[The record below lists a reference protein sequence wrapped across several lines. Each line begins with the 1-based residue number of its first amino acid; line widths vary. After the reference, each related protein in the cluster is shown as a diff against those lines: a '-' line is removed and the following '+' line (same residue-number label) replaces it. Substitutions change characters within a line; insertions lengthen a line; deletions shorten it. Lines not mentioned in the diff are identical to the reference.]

1 MKKDDLIKDIQE
13 SIVALVNEKYSKKSK
28 EIEKEIAAFLKET
41 EESLFRWTL
50 LLQEKKIT
58 EKEFEL
64 LLSAQK
70 DVFIINQLYQLGVSK
85 ISLGHFKNKILNL
98 IINKVLLIIL

>member
-1 MKKDDLIKDIQE
+1 MKKDDLIKELKE
-13 SIVALVNEKYSKKSK
+13 SIVDLVNEKYGKKSK
-28 EIEKEIAAFLKET
+28 EIEKEIALFLKET

-50 LLQEKKIT
+50 LLADKKIT

-70 DVFIINQLYQLGVSK
+70 DVFVISQLHQLGVSK

-98 IINKVLLIIL
+98 IINRVILAIL

>member
-1 MKKDDLIKDIQE
+1 MKKDDLIKGLKE
-13 SIVALVNEKYSKKSK
+13 SIVDLVNEKYGKKSK
-28 EIEKEIAAFLKET
+28 EIEKEITGFLKES

-64 LLSAQK
+64 LVSAKK
-70 DVFIINQLYQLGVSK
+70 DVFAINQLHQLGVSK

-98 IINKVLLIIL
+98 IINNVLLFIL

>member
-1 MKKDDLIKDIQE
+1 MKKEDLIENLKE
-13 SIVALVNEKYSKKSK
+13 SIVDLVNEKYGEKSK

-41 EESLFRWTL
+41 EDNLLRWTL

-58 EKEFEL
+58 QKEFEL
-64 LLSAQK
+64 LVSAQK
-70 DVFIINQLYQLGVSK
+70 DVFVINQLHQLGVSK

-98 IINKVLLIIL
+98 IINQVLLIVL